1 MEKHFWRKKKMDAAK
16 PDDQAPVQPE
26 AAATTTPQPEAPAA
40 GPAPETEAPLEQPV
54 PPLPDARDEE
64 IAALKDRWLRL
75 QADFENFRKR
85 TVRDR
90 EDQIR
95 RASER
100 ILKDFLPVVDHF
112 ELGLQ
117 SARKHH
123 VKHGVIEGFESVQKQ
138 FQQALEKAGVVPIET
153 QGKTFD
159 PRLHESITQVHSEE
173 HPENA
178 IIQET
183 RRGYLLGSY
192 VLRAAQVIVSTG
204 PAPAP
209 APAQEPAPA
218 PEPAAPPEPAP

>member
-1 MEKHFWRKKKMDAAK
+1 MEPMTKHFWQKKDMDAVN
-16 PDDQAPVQPE
+16 PEEQAPAQSE
-26 AAATTTPQPEAPAA
+26 AAVATPQPEVPSPESTPAA
-40 GPAPETEAPLEQPV
+40 ASEPV
-54 PPLPDARDEE
+54 VSAEPPPPPDPRDEE
-64 IAALKDRWLRL
+64 IAALKDRLLRL

-100 ILKDFLPVVDHF
+100 ILKDFLPVIDHF

-117 SARKHH
+117 SAHKHH
-123 VKHGVIEGFESVQKQ
+123 VKHSVVDGFENVRKQ

-183 RRGYLLGSY
+183 RRGYMLGSY

-209 APAQEPAPA
+209 
-218 PEPAAPPEPAP
+218 PPELAEPPK